1 MNVRE
6 YIRELEEADAKYGI
20 DKGGKKEEELQKKWK
35 GKRRRRRRREGEET
49 RAIRYAVLRPQGM
62 QLMISLGSSLLRLFS
77 WLAIRRRNV
86 LIGAWA
92 VICRQMVE
100 WKNISMKTILTH
112 NNNKRDGKG
121 IIKNFVISNRRIR
134 ARSWSKNGGRI
145 D

>member
-20 DKGGKKEEELQKKWK
+20 DKGGKRKRSYRRSGRGREGEE
-35 GKRRRRRRREGEET
+35 GEGEET

-121 IIKNFVISNRRIR
+121 IIKSFVISNRRIR
-134 ARSWSKNGGRI
+134 AHSWSKNGGRI